1 MYVPHT
7 SRLITTMPIRF
18 GQIFR
23 EKGFD
28 FRACCSKTVPVDP
41 VEWKLM
47 KNGTEC
53 GSYATVPASRYPL
66 LNYRGEVPLESTFA
80 GIQMLNLK
88 ALLCLMIKGR
98 ASNELRAWRKTL
110 LGSVAMMAAR
120 TKRRTD
126 AKTLL
131 GSATMNAAR
140 TERSIDVNLM
150 KMESDGG
157 DYSNEN
163 GIKNDVN
170 LIMPSRW

>member
-1 MYVPHT
+1 MYVSHT
-7 SRLITTMPIRF
+7 SRLITTKPIRF

-23 EKGFD
+23 GKGFH
-28 FRACCSKTVPVDP
+28 FWACCSIIVPVDP
-41 VEWKLM
+41 IEWKLI
-47 KNGTEC
+47 KNGTKC
-53 GSYATVPASRYPL
+53 GFYATVSALRYPL

-88 ALLCLMIKGR
+88 ALPDGNKD
-98 ASNELRAWRKTL
+98 ELRAWRKTL

-140 TERSIDVNLM
+140 TERRIDANLM
-150 KMESDGG
+150 KIESDGG
-157 DYSNEN
+157 DNSKEE
-163 GIKNDVN
+163 G
-170 LIMPSRW
+170 

>member
-66 LNYRGEVPLESTFA
+66 LNYRGEVSLESTFA
-80 GIQMLNLK
+80 GIRMLNLK
-88 ALLCLMIKGR
+88 ALPDEKKD
-98 ASNELRAWRKTL
+98 ELRAWRKTL

-131 GSATMNAAR
+131 GSATMKAAR
-140 TERSIDVNLM
+140 TKRRTDANVM

-157 DYSNEN
+157 DNSTAK
-163 GIKNDVN
+163 G
-170 LIMPSRW
+170 